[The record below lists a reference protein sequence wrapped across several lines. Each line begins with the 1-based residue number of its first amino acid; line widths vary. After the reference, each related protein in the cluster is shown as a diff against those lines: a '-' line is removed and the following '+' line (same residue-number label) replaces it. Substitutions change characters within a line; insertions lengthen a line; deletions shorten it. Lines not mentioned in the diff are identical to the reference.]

1 MKLSY
6 KATKISC
13 YAGIANQAVIVNFA
27 PLLFVVFARNFGLTM
42 SQLAS
47 IITVNFV
54 AQIIV
59 DVLGVKYISK
69 IGYRKILVSS
79 QITSAIGF
87 ILMGIL
93 PFIMDPYWGIII
105 ATICYAI
112 GSGLTEVILS
122 PVIEALPGEGKVSS
136 MTFLHSFYCW
146 GHLYTVL
153 FATLYFNI
161 FGVENWR
168 YLSFYWALLPIITAF
183 VFMKAPIVT
192 LDEKVKEKTRLRDIF
207 SSLTFWIF
215 MILMV
220 SSGAG
225 EQSMAQWA
233 SMFAQESL
241 KVSKNVGDILGPSIF
256 ALTMA
261 ISRILY
267 GKIGEKM
274 GIEKSLIL
282 YAGLGIFSFLTATV
296 FKNPYI
302 NLLGCGICG
311 FSLGVMW
318 PVVLSFGAKKFPAG
332 GTAIF
337 ALFSVAGDIGCS
349 FGPELVARVTEITT
363 FKTGL
368 MSGAIF
374 PATILIL
381 TSILLIKRK
390 NRI

>member
-122 PVIEALPGEGKVSS
+122 PVIEALPGEGRVSS

-296 FKNPYI
+296 IKNPYI